1 MKQYNSIK
9 LITETIIDLDISF
22 TIEYGTEIP
31 DTYLVKDVYGQ
42 FFLIPLTSILYFYCK
57 KEHE

>member
-1 MKQYNSIK
+1 MKRYNRVK
-9 LITETIIDLDISF
+9 LITESDIDLDNSF

-42 FFLIPLTSILYFYCK
+42 YFLIPLTSILYFYK
-57 KEHE
+57 QKE